1 MNLKEGL
8 INILIVFTVSVP
20 IGYAVWYCIFYSPW
34 KTGCCGKLKFK
45 QFKQFYAIAPQKW
58 ELSDGYVCYYN
69 GSIGSYIYFSQID
82 SIKYYFWKKSI
93 SKKKENNENNK
104 VFMKTLESIQKD
116 IDDYR
121 KDLK

>member
-8 INILIVFTVSVP
+8 INILIVFTVFVP

-34 KTGCCGKLKFK
+34 KTGCL
-45 QFKQFYAIAPQKW
+45 
-58 ELSDGYVCYYN
+58 CYYN
-69 GSIGSYIYFSQID
+69 GSIVSYIYFSQID

-121 KDLK
+121 KNLKGTEKNDEP

>member
-1 MNLKEGL
+1 M
-8 INILIVFTVSVP
+8 ILAS
-20 IGYAVWYCIFYSPW
+20 IGYAVWYYIFYSSW

-45 QFKQFYAIAPQKW
+45 QFKQFYVIAPDKW
-58 ELSDGYVCYYN
+58 ELSDGYVRYYN
-69 GSIGSYIYFSQID
+69 DAIHSYIYFSQID

-93 SKKKENNENNK
+93 NKLEENKDNNK
-104 VFMKTLESIQKD
+104 VFIKTLELIQKD